1 MALKY
6 SDDYYYNIVR
16 KNIRKYRKEK
26 GYTLQKLA
34 EEAEMSMDYL
44 AEIESE
50 KRKKSFSLAILG
62 RIAEVLDVDI
72 VKFFDKNNW
81 FLYWSNFSKKVSLIL
96 SLTF

>member
-1 MALKY
+1 MALKNN
-6 SDDYYYNIVR
+6 DDYYYNIVR
-16 KNIRKYRKEK
+16 KNIKKYRKEK

-62 RIAEVLDVDI
+62 RISEVLDVDI
-72 VKFFDKNNW
+72 KKFFDK
-81 FLYWSNFSKKVSLIL
+81 IE
-96 SLTF
+96 

>member
-1 MALKY
+1 MALKN
-6 SDDYYYNIVR
+6 SDNYYYDIVR
-16 KNIRKYRKEK
+16 KNIKKYRKEK

-62 RIAEVLDVDI
+62 RISEVLDVDI
-72 VKFFDKNNW
+72 VKFFDK
-81 FLYWSNFSKKVSLIL
+81 
-96 SLTF
+96 